1 MAIPRDLSKLAPGV
15 SNTGILGV
23 TNGGT
28 GSTTLTAN
36 NVLLGNGTSALQAVA
51 PGTNGNVLTSNG
63 TTWSSSALP
72 AAGSFTLISTQ
83 TASSS
88 ATLSWTGL
96 STYSQY
102 MLIFQ
107 NLVPGTTSNSLR
119 MQVGTG
125 VGPTYLTSSYTFSG
139 IFTDSYGTNP
149 SAADGQNQA
158 TFYLSA
164 FASISTG
171 AVQGTSGQ
179 IIFSGCNSNY
189 LTIQGQTSVANVAGA
204 SGAYNFTGFQSTSQT
219 ITAIKIF
226 FNSGNIASGKA
237 SLYGISS

>member
-1 MAIPRDLSKLAPGV
+1 MGIPRNLSNLAPGA
-15 SNTGILGV
+15 NTTGVLG
-23 TNGGT
+23 TSKGGT
-28 GSTTLTAN
+28 GLATVGTN
-36 NVLLGNGTSALQAVA
+36 GQVLQSNGTSLVYAT
-51 PGTNGNVLTSNG
+51 P
-63 TTWSSSALP
+63 SAG
-72 AAGSFTLISTQ
+72 AMTLISTQ

-107 NLVPGTTSNSLR
+107 NLVPGTNSNSLR

-125 VGPTYLTSSYTFSG
+125 GGPAYLTSSYTFAG
-139 IFTDSYGTNP
+139 VFNDSYGSSP
-149 SAADGQNQA
+149 SSADAQNQA
-158 TFYLSA
+158 SFYLSA
-164 FASISTG
+164 FASITTG

-189 LTIQGQTSVANVAGA
+189 LTIQGQTSVANVSGA

-219 ITAIKIF
+219 ITAIRVF
-226 FNSGNIASGKA
+226 FNSGNIASGRA